1 MAQEL
6 ERGAAVDTRVE
17 RLTRDSDLS
26 WVVVTLTDYRD
37 KVLNRWLEA
46 AADQPFHRE
55 RRERAVAD
63 HIPRLFDALLDLM
76 RRHTPRWIDPRAPL
90 DDPGV
95 VAAAEDHARMRAEQ
109 GLAATDVVVEFRLL
123 RQEILHVL
131 RERLPD
137 DVPAGDLLGAELLVN
152 DAIDGAITIG
162 LATITQH
169 IETVREDFL
178 ATTVHEVRQPITVIK
193 GAAQLAVRMLSRPE
207 PNVRGALDE
216 LQRVESG
223 VNRMATQ
230 LTALVDASR
239 LALGRLELALEP
251 VDLRGLL
258 RLAVAQLDS
267 DASTRVALSVAV
279 DSDTTGHWDAP
290 RLEQVLGNLLSNA
303 AKYSPAQSP
312 IEVTLQSQDHSIVLS
327 VRDHGIG
334 IAADELPQLFQRY
347 SRTRTAVAR
356 GIEGLGLGLYLT
368 RGIVEAHG
376 GRIRIESPGVGL
388 GTTATLI
395 LPRDPEGRRQ

>member
-1 MAQEL
+1 MAHEP
-6 ERGAAVDTRVE
+6 ERGTAVDTRVE

-63 HIPRLFDALLDLM
+63 HIPQLFDALLDLM
-76 RRHTPRWIDPRAPL
+76 RRHTPRWIDPTAPL
-90 DDPGV
+90 DDPAV
-95 VAAAEDHARMRAEQ
+95 VAAAQDHARTRAEQ

-137 DVPAGDLLGAELLVN
+137 DVPAGDLLSAGLLVN

-169 IETVREDFL
+169 IEAVREDFL

-193 GAAQLAVRMLSRPE
+193 GAAQLAARMLNRPE
-207 PNVRGALDE
+207 PNVRGAVEE
-216 LQRVESG
+216 LERVESG
-223 VNRMATQ
+223 VNRMAAQ
-230 LTALVDASR
+230 LAALVDASR
-239 LALGRLELALEP
+239 LALGRLELALGP
-251 VDLRGLL
+251 VDLHEVL
-258 RLAVAQLDS
+258 RLAVAHLES
-267 DASTRVALSVAV
+267 DAAARVALSIDA
-279 DSDTTGHWDAP
+279 DADTTGHWDAA
-290 RLEQVLGNLLSNA
+290 RLEQVIDNLLSNA
-303 AKYSPAQSP
+303 VKYSPPDSP
-312 IEVTLQSQDHSIVLS
+312 IEVTLQGQDHSVVLS
-327 VRDHGIG
+327 VRDYGIG
-334 IAADELPQLFQRY
+334 IAPEELPGLFRRY
-347 SRTRTAVAR
+347 SRTRTAIDR
-356 GIEGLGLGLYLT
+356 GIDGLGLGLYLT
-368 RGIVEAHG
+368 HGIVEAHG

-388 GTTATLI
+388 GTTVTVI